1 MAGGEKTEKATP
13 KKKRDER
20 KKGNAFQSKD
30 VVSVVI
36 LFVGFFLIS
45 LLIPFIYQQVKHY
58 FLFQMNKIPDVQT
71 LTVTACGQIFREVLA
86 VFVITAL
93 PVMLAIGLL
102 MILMVGVQTGF
113 LVSGELLK
121 PKFNKINPFTG
132 IKRMFSL
139 RSLVELLK
147 SIIKITL
154 ILVAIYLTVKSL
166 IPLTPDMMTTEL
178 AANMSF
184 MLNETMSMVR
194 TICMVFV
201 GVAIFDFIYQMFDYN
216 KKLKMDKQEV
226 KDEYK
231 QMEGDPL
238 VKGQRRNMARQMSM
252 NRMMA
257 AVPEADVIV
266 RNPTHFAVA
275 LKYDMDQDTAPIV
288 VAKGKDHLALKI
300 VEVGEKNGV
309 PIKENK
315 PLARGLYEMVELN
328 NMIPAELYKA
338 VAELLA
344 WVYGNK
350 KKEK

>member
-58 FLFQMNKIPDVQT
+58 FIFQMDKIPAVQT
-71 LTVTACGQIFREVLA
+71 LTVTACGQIFREVLE

-121 PKFNKINPFTG
+121 PKFNKINPLSG

-139 RSLVELLK
+139 RSLVELIK

-166 IPLTPDMMTTEL
+166 IPLAPDMMTTEL

-184 MLNETMSMVR
+184 LLNETMSMVR

-201 GVAIFDFIYQMFDYN
+201 GVAIFDFVYQMFDYN

-231 QMEGDPL
+231 QMEGDPQ

-275 LKYDMDQDTAPIV
+275 LKYDMDLDTAPIV
-288 VAKGKDHLALKI
+288 VAKGQDYLALKI

-315 PLARGLYEMVELN
+315 PLARGLYEMVEIN
-328 NMIPAELYKA
+328 DTIPAELYKA